1 MIEPEKSHCEHLWPV
16 SNNAIALDQIKIAFA
31 SNSESHTN
39 VDVGR
44 ISEKLMKMI
53 REQEQEQGC
62 PDFLTRSRVF
72 GIHSSDDSSIVFDR
86 LEPFDSVQASL
97 TRKRK
102 AYNACV
108 LYSYFF
114 MVLGSAV

>member
-62 PDFLTRSRVF
+62 PDFFRRGPESPV
-72 GIHSSDDSSIVFDR
+72 HSSVVFDQD
-86 LEPFDSVQASL
+86 L
-97 TRKRK
+97 
-102 AYNACV
+102 
-108 LYSYFF
+108 
-114 MVLGSAV
+114 